1 MIINHGVSHEWG
13 KQLDLN
19 FHPWSERAGMELLLV
34 AEHLGLVLRRPPGL
48 GPARLQ
54 RVQHREGGLGVPV
67 PRVGHPAARLHL
79 VAVQSPVLQLLL
91 NSNIIIHHFLL
102 SSECLVSQVFCID
115 NPQTSDIVKVFD

>member
-48 GPARLQ
+48 GPASLQ

-79 VAVQSPVLQLLL
+79 QSA
-91 NSNIIIHHFLL
+91 
-102 SSECLVSQVFCID
+102 LVSY
-115 NPQTSDIVKVFD
+115 SWL